1 MNTQSDLRPL
11 QTMVLADDDEKSS
24 TSTGNTTNP
33 LWMAAQRAAAS
44 SQNKSAKA
52 LLVSQPVQANRK
64 LRSRVWEYFI
74 QVENKTKVKCNECG
88 WLSLLKQ
95 GSTTNMRD
103 HLQNLHPK
111 MVLRVV
117 LLMWICFVVYCNAR
131 ERSKEKRK
139 EQQRSGSP
147 SRSSCRAKSVSP
159 AKCDRSKAYRRS
171 SSLLLWSQ
179 VYMHSCLDWCILYL
193 L

>member
-1 MNTQSDLRPL
+1 MMNTQSDLRPL

-117 LLMWICFVVYCNAR
+117 LLM
-131 ERSKEKRK
+131 
-139 EQQRSGSP
+139 
-147 SRSSCRAKSVSP
+147 
-159 AKCDRSKAYRRS
+159 
-171 SSLLLWSQ
+171 
-179 VYMHSCLDWCILYL
+179 
-193 L
+193 